1 MQSRLRHSSLGMVI
15 GVPFGGTAAV
25 TNNVAMEA
33 ELATYISGLATPL
46 SADILGKINTFVAG
60 YKSDDGLTNLS
71 DAYDVMYYLGNETA
85 ESSLR
90 NLVKRAH
97 DAVAVNSPTFTPY
110 EGWAGD
116 GISSYINTNYNPATE
131 GSKYTLN
138 NASLGVYSRTDATG
152 LYCDIGSRT
161 DTSNYTGIFLRNIN
175 AVAHRLHNDVNSFIN
190 EIVVN
195 TLGMGIVT
203 RSGNTPNDLYG
214 YKNKVSLTKD
224 STGNNTTSIP
234 NFNLFIGARNFANT
248 AESFSLRQYAF
259 VFAGNH
265 RTQTSVNYITDR
277 FQALMTA
284 NGKQV

>member
-116 GISSYINTNYNPATE
+116 GISSYI
-131 GSKYTLN
+131 
-138 NASLGVYSRTDATG
+138 
-152 LYCDIGSRT
+152 
-161 DTSNYTGIFLRNIN
+161 TSNYTPSTDKENYDLNDCSCGFYERTTSNGKCNMGGENTGAGLTSLWSANNGASLYCGLNQAYNTTPVWTSSGGSLGMVIQTRITVGLLSVF
-175 AVAHRLHNDVNSFIN
+175 HRTTKKDMSSAVNSIPTGTQWLMCYNRNASAQALSTAQLSFAFYGKGLSDAS
-190 EIVVN
+190 E
-195 TLGMGIVT
+195 TF
-203 RSGNTPNDLYG
+203 LY
-214 YKNKVSLTKD
+214 
-224 STGNNTTSIP
+224 
-234 NFNLFIGARNFANT
+234 
-248 AESFSLRQYAF
+248 
-259 VFAGNH
+259 
-265 RTQTSVNYITDR
+265 DR